1 MKPHHIYD
9 VDAPKRAVNLSAN
22 SSLVSLA
29 QEAGISLS
37 RTFEDAL
44 CDKLRKALEERWL
57 EENKEALEA
66 HNRRIEQHGVFGAA
80 KRRF

>member
-1 MKPHHIYD
+1 MQPHHIYD
-9 VDAPKRAVNLSAN
+9 IDAPKRPVNLSAN
-22 SSLVSLA
+22 SSLVSRA

-37 RTFEDAL
+37 KTFEDAL
-44 CDKLRKALEERWL
+44 CDQLRRTLKGQWL
-57 EENKEALEA
+57 EQNREAFEA